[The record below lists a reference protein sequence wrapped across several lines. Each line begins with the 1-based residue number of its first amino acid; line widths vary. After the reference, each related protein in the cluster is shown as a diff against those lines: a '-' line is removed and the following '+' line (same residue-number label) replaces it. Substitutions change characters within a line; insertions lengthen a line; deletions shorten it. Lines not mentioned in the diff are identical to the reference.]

1 MEKTMKFSL
10 LTTMFFIL
18 LAAPSFAQNKFGST
32 PELKSSKDQANEMN
46 SGNMTREIAAKVD
59 CSKSNV
65 SPSNGLIEN
74 QRQSDCESAVEQTT
88 LKSSD
93 EIGQDLWAIKNAIDD
108 LDKYLK
114 RELRGPSVYEP
125 YCFGTLGC
133 EVHNVQRKLKDLE
146 KQLQTIDRRLAA
158 LENRR

>member
-1 MEKTMKFSL
+1 MKFSL

-18 LAAPSFAQNKFGST
+18 LVAPSFAQNKFGST

-46 SGNMTREIAAKVD
+46 SGNITREIAAKVD

-74 QRQSDCESAVEQTT
+74 QRQSNCESAVEQTT
-88 LKSSD
+88 LKSPD
-93 EIGQDLWAIKNAIDD
+93 EIGQDLWAIKNAIDN

-114 RELRGPSVYEP
+114 RELVVPLSYS
-125 YCFGTLGC
+125 YCSGTLGC
-133 EVHNVQRKLKDLE
+133 AVKDVQQKLQDLE
-146 KQLQTIDRRLAA
+146 RQLQAIDRRLAA